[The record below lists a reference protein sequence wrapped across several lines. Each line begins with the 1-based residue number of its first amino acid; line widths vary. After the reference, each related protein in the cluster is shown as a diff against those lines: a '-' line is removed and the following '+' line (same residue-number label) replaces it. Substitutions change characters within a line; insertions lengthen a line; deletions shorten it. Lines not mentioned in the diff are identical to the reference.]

1 MRIVL
6 DAMGTDDA
14 PSTEVC
20 GALLAVD
27 GDPALQVIL
36 AGDRELLDPHVEES
50 AAGDRIRVVHA
61 PQRVDG
67 AEPPVSALR
76 RSPRSSIRVG
86 LDMQRAGEADA
97 FVSAGST
104 GAVMAASLFALGR
117 LGGVDRPALGT
128 IFPTSRGPT
137 LVADAGANL
146 DCKPQHLVQFAR
158 LGVIYMQDTQGVRD
172 PRVGLLNVGSEAAK
186 GTEVLQET
194 HRSLAA
200 SDLNFVGNVEG
211 RDILNHACDVL
222 VCDGFVG
229 NIMLKFYESLA
240 LFLAGELGSRLG
252 QVGLDRELEDA
263 FRVFDYAEYGGAPLL
278 GVNGVSVICHGG
290 SSAKAISAA
299 IGVAARSV
307 RSGLVTHIARD
318 LAYGKDGVS

>member
-14 PSTEVC
+14 PVTEVR
-20 GALLAVD
+20 GALLALES
-27 GDPALQVIL
+27 DPDLRVIL
-36 AGDRELLDPHVEES
+36 TGDRELLAPQVEEA

-67 AEPPVSALR
+67 AEPPVSAVR

-86 LDMQRAGEADA
+86 LEMQRAGEAHA

-104 GAVMAASLFALGR
+104 GAVMAASLLTLGR
-117 LGGVDRPALGT
+117 LRGVDRPALGT
-128 IFPTSRGPT
+128 IFPTGRGPT
-137 LVADAGANL
+137 LVADTGANL
-146 DCKPQHLVQFAR
+146 DCKSQHLVQFAR
-158 LGVIYMQDTQGVRD
+158 LGTIYMQDIQGVRE
-172 PRVGLLNVGSEAAK
+172 PRVGLLNVGSEATK

-194 HRSLAA
+194 YRALAA
-200 SDLNFVGNVEG
+200 SDLGFVGNVEG
-211 RDILNHACDVL
+211 RDILHHACDVL
-222 VCDGFVG
+222 VCDGLVG

-240 LFLAGELGSRLG
+240 LFLARELGTRLNP
-252 QVGLDRELEDA
+252 VGLDRELEDA

-278 GVNGVSVICHGG
+278 GVNGVSVICHGE
-290 SSAKAISAA
+290 SSPKAISAA

-307 RSGLVTHIARD
+307 RSGMVAHIARD
-318 LAYGKDGVS
+318 PAFR

>member
-6 DAMGTDDA
+6 DAMGTDNA
-14 PSTEVC
+14 PLAEVS
-20 GALLAVD
+20 GALLALEA
-27 GDPALQVIL
+27 DPDLHVIL
-36 AGDRELLDPHVEES
+36 TGDRQLLAPRVEES
-50 AAGDRIRVVHA
+50 DVGERIRIVHA

-67 AEPPVSALR
+67 SEPPVSAVR

-86 LDMQRAGEADA
+86 LDMQRAGKANA

-104 GAVMAASLFALGR
+104 GAVMAASLLTLGR

-146 DCKPQHLVQFAR
+146 DCKSQHLVQFAR
-158 LGVIYMQDTQGVRD
+158 LGTIYMQDIQGVRE

-194 HRSLAA
+194 YRSLAA

-211 RDILNHACDVL
+211 RDIVRHACDVL
-222 VCDGFVG
+222 VCDGLVG

-240 LFLAGELGSRLG
+240 QFLAREIGTRLKA
-252 QVGLDRELEDA
+252 VGLDRELEDA
-263 FRVFDYAEYGGAPLL
+263 FRGFDYAEYGGAPLL

-290 SSAKAISAA
+290 SSPRAISAG

-307 RSGLVTHIARD
+307 RSGVVAHIARD
-318 LAYGKDGVS
+318 PAFR

>member
-6 DAMGTDDA
+6 DAMGTDNA
-14 PSTEVC
+14 PITEVS
-20 GALLAVD
+20 GALLALEA
-27 GDPALQVIL
+27 DPDLHVIL
-36 AGDRELLDPHVEES
+36 TGDRELLAPQVEKS

-67 AEPPVSALR
+67 SEPPVSAVR

-86 LDMQRAGEADA
+86 LDMQRAGQANA

-104 GAVMAASLFALGR
+104 GAVMAASLLTLGR

-146 DCKPQHLVQFAR
+146 DCKSQHLVQFAR
-158 LGVIYMQDTQGVRD
+158 LGTIYMQDIQGVRE

-186 GTEVLQET
+186 GTEVLQEAY
-194 HRSLAA
+194 RSLTA
-200 SDLNFVGNVEG
+200 SDLNFVGNIEG
-211 RDILNHACDVL
+211 RDIVHHACDVL
-222 VCDGFVG
+222 VCDGLVG

-240 LFLAGELGSRLG
+240 QFLAREIGTRLNA
-252 QVGLDRELEDA
+252 VGLDRELEDA
-263 FRVFDYAEYGGAPLL
+263 FRGFDYAEYGGAPLL

-290 SSAKAISAA
+290 SSPKAISAG

-307 RSGLVTHIARD
+307 RSGMVAHIARD
-318 LAYGKDGVS
+318 PAFR

>member
-6 DAMGTDDA
+6 DAMGTDNA
-14 PSTEVC
+14 PVTEVR
-20 GALLAVD
+20 GALLALQS
-27 GDPALQVIL
+27 DPDLRVIL
-36 AGDRELLDPHVEES
+36 TGDQDLLTPRVEES
-50 AAGDRIRVVHA
+50 GTGDRIRVVHA
-61 PQRVDG
+61 PQRVHG
-67 AEPPVSALR
+67 AEPPVSAVR
-76 RSPRSSIRVG
+76 RSPNSSIRVG
-86 LDMQRAGEADA
+86 LDMQRAGQANA

-104 GAVMAASLFALGR
+104 GAVMAASLLTLGR
-117 LGGVDRPALGT
+117 LRGVDRPALGT

-146 DCKPQHLVQFAR
+146 DCKSQHLVQFAR
-158 LGVIYMQDTQGVRD
+158 LGTIYMQDIQGVRE

-194 HRSLAA
+194 YRALAA
-200 SDLNFVGNVEG
+200 SDLEFVGNIEG
-211 RDILNHACDVL
+211 RDILRHACDVL
-222 VCDGFVG
+222 VCDGLVG

-240 LFLAGELGSRLG
+240 QFLARELGTRLNP
-252 QVGLDRELEDA
+252 VGLDRELEDA

-290 SSAKAISAA
+290 SSPKAISAA

-307 RSGLVTHIARD
+307 RSGMVAHIARD
-318 LAYGKDGVS
+318 PAFR

>member
-6 DAMGTDDA
+6 DAMGTDNA
-14 PSTEVC
+14 PVTEVR
-20 GALLAVD
+20 GALLALEA
-27 GDPALQVIL
+27 DPDLHVIL
-36 AGDRELLDPHVEES
+36 TGDRELLAPQVEES

-67 AEPPVSALR
+67 SEPPVSAVR

-86 LDMQRAGEADA
+86 LDMQRAGKANA

-104 GAVMAASLFALGR
+104 GAVMAASLLTLGR
-117 LGGVDRPALGT
+117 LGGVDRPTLGT
-128 IFPTSRGPT
+128 IFPTRRGPT

-146 DCKPQHLVQFAR
+146 DCKSQHLVQFAR
-158 LGVIYMQDTQGVRD
+158 LGTIYMQDIQGVRE

-186 GTEVLQET
+186 GTEVLQEAY
-194 HRSLAA
+194 RSLAA

-211 RDILNHACDVL
+211 RDIVHHACDVL
-222 VCDGFVG
+222 VCDGLVG

-240 LFLAGELGSRLG
+240 QFLASEIGTRLNA
-252 QVGLDRELEDA
+252 VGLDRELEDA
-263 FRVFDYAEYGGAPLL
+263 FRGFDYAEYGGAPLL

-290 SSAKAISAA
+290 SSPKAISAG
-299 IGVAARSV
+299 IGVATRSV
-307 RSGLVTHIARD
+307 RSGMVAHIARD
-318 LAYGKDGVS
+318 PAFR

>member
-6 DAMGTDDA
+6 DAMGTDNA
-14 PSTEVC
+14 PITEVS
-20 GALLAVD
+20 GALLALEAD
-27 GDPALQVIL
+27 SDLHVIL
-36 AGDRELLDPHVEES
+36 TGDRELLAPQVEKS

-67 AEPPVSALR
+67 SEPPVSAVR

-86 LDMQRAGEADA
+86 LDMQRAGQANA

-104 GAVMAASLFALGR
+104 GAVMAASLLTLGR

-146 DCKPQHLVQFAR
+146 DCKSQHLVQFAR
-158 LGVIYMQDTQGVRD
+158 LGTIYMQDIQGVRE

-186 GTEVLQET
+186 GTEVLQEAY
-194 HRSLAA
+194 RSLTA
-200 SDLNFVGNVEG
+200 SDLNFVGNIEG
-211 RDILNHACDVL
+211 RDIVHHACDVL
-222 VCDGFVG
+222 VCDGLVG

-240 LFLAGELGSRLG
+240 QFLAREIGTRLNA
-252 QVGLDRELEDA
+252 VGLDRELEDA
-263 FRVFDYAEYGGAPLL
+263 FRGFDYAEYGGAPLL

-290 SSAKAISAA
+290 SSPKAISAG

-307 RSGLVTHIARD
+307 RSGMVAHIARD
-318 LAYGKDGVS
+318 PAFR

>member
-6 DAMGTDDA
+6 DAMGTDNA
-14 PSTEVC
+14 PITEVS
-20 GALLAVD
+20 GALLALEA
-27 GDPALQVIL
+27 DPDLQVIL
-36 AGDRELLDPHVEES
+36 TGDRELLAPQVEKS

-67 AEPPVSALR
+67 SEPPVSAVR

-86 LDMQRAGEADA
+86 LDMQRAGQANA

-104 GAVMAASLFALGR
+104 GAVMAASLLTLGR

-146 DCKPQHLVQFAR
+146 DCKSQHLVQFAR
-158 LGVIYMQDTQGVRD
+158 LGTIYMQDIQGVRE

-186 GTEVLQET
+186 GTEVLQEAY
-194 HRSLAA
+194 RSLTA
-200 SDLNFVGNVEG
+200 SDLNFVGNIEG
-211 RDILNHACDVL
+211 RDIVHHACDVL
-222 VCDGFVG
+222 VCDGLVG

-240 LFLAGELGSRLG
+240 QFLAREIGTRLNA
-252 QVGLDRELEDA
+252 VGLDRELEDA
-263 FRVFDYAEYGGAPLL
+263 FRGFDYAEYGGAPLL

-290 SSAKAISAA
+290 SSPKAISAG

-307 RSGLVTHIARD
+307 RSGMVAHIARD
-318 LAYGKDGVS
+318 PAFR